1 MVETKPRVRVPAGR
15 ALQAAIPG
23 PRPTMRYLRDDKSG
37 TLALRRA
44 VSRDA
49 RADVWEAGDR
59 AYALA
64 VDFMHNSGWIAG
76 AADQIIVDTIG
87 TELKLNAR
95 PDFTGLGYSDKERA
109 DWVQTVERAWK
120 RWAWTPSECDLAG
133 KATVAEM
140 ADGVMRHYLAGGE
153 GFGVLSYLDQRTRAR
168 YGVETGT
175 KVSLVAP
182 HRLPRRTLLFEGLD
196 QGILHDVNGRVIAY
210 RFRRQSDGL
219 DLDEDI
225 AARDGQGLQQVIHV
239 MDRGDNPDSP
249 RGISPMAPILKVIA
263 QSDQLADATLAT
275 ALLQTIFAATIQ
287 SPEPSVEAFQAIQT
301 LATDNVEMPATWVGT
316 EDDWDSYVGSI
327 AGDLIDVWGQ
337 RIGALKEGG
346 INLSDTA
353 RIGHMGPGEEL
364 KFHTAQT
371 PGGNYLP
378 FSQNLQREMARR
390 LGIMFES
397 LSMDFS
403 GASYSSVRMGVS
415 TIWPIAVRRRERIA
429 APFCQGV
436 YEAWLDE
443 QIAMGRIPFKGGY
456 RAFAANRLKVTWAE
470 WQGPAKPSADD
481 YKSALAAKVRM
492 ETGVSS
498 LADECA
504 EMGRDAD
511 ELMITRSNEL
521 KRLTELGLPS
531 PFERMSGGGGPQG
544 AAAEGNREPAAS

>member
-1 MVETKPRVRVPAGR
+1 MVATKPRVRVSAGR
-15 ALQAAIPG
+15 ALQSAIPG

-64 VDFMHNSGWIAG
+64 IDFMHNSGWIAG

-182 HRLPRRTLLFEGLD
+182 HRLPRRTSLFEGLD

-225 AARDGQGLQQVIHV
+225 AARDGHGLQQVIHV

-275 ALLQTIFAATIQ
+275 ALLQTIFAATIE
-287 SPEPSVEAFQAIQT
+287 SPEPSSEAFQAIQT
-301 LATDNVEMPATWVGT
+301 LSDTDAPTSWPGT
-316 EDDWDSYVGSI
+316 DADWQDYVGSI

-346 INLSDTA
+346 INLADSA
-353 RIGHMGPGEEL
+353 RIAHLGPEEKL
-364 KFHTAQT
+364 TFHTAQT

-521 KRLTELGLPS
+521 KRLAELGLPS

-544 AAAEGNREPAAS
+544 AAAEGNREPASS

>member
-15 ALQAAIPG
+15 ALQSATQG

-64 VDFMHNSGWIAG
+64 IDFMHNSGWIAG

-109 DWVQTVERAWK
+109 EWVQLVERAWK
-120 RWAWTPSECDLAG
+120 RWAWTPSECDLSG

-182 HRLPRRTLLFEGLD
+182 HRLPRRTSLFEGLD

-275 ALLQTIFAATIQ
+275 ALLQTIFAATIE
-287 SPEPSVEAFQAIQT
+287 SPEPSSEAFQAIQT
-301 LATDNVEMPATWVGT
+301 LSDTDAPTSWPGT
-316 EDDWDSYVGSI
+316 DADWQDYVGSI

-346 INLSDTA
+346 INLADSA
-353 RIGHMGPGEEL
+353 RIAHLGPEEKL
-364 KFHTAQT
+364 TFHTAQT

-403 GASYSSVRMGVS
+403 TASYSSVRMGVS

-443 QIAMGRIPFKGGY
+443 QIAMGRIPFKGGH

-521 KRLTELGLPS
+521 KRLTELGLPN

-544 AAAEGNREPAAS
+544 AAAEGNREPASS